1 MLFPAFCQFIL
12 YYRHKFT
19 QENAERQIRD
29 TVWIQLMAHGPH
41 RHQQNWK
48 WAPAIFAFTPKASW
62 KVEQLLGHHSV
73 SHREG
78 DLSTLS
84 EVDVFLCPS
93 GGWQSLRSHLVG
105 RDSDGLF
112 AQTHQCIEP
121 FIRYVGTA
129 LRACTIIAPPVTSN
143 HSYSCVGSYCPSTLQ
158 ITTSTAQIPNAP
170 VDL

>member
-1 MLFPAFCQFIL
+1 MKAVPFS
-12 YYRHKFT
+12 YYIDERASLMFLLTSRKCCSLPSANSFYIT
-19 QENAERQIRD
+19 GINSLKKMQRQIRD
-29 TVWIQLMAHGPH
+29 TVWIRLMEHGPH

-78 DLSTLS
+78 DVSTLS

-129 LRACTIIAPPVTSN
+129 LRACTILLPQLPQTT
-143 HSYSCVGSYCPSTLQ
+143 PTL
-158 ITTSTAQIPNAP
+158 
-170 VDL
+170 V